1 MVNLPMVKGYNVHHL
16 LKLRHSKNG
25 ASVFRSHTAFP
36 APGSMVRNRQL
47 KYPAW
52 RFTG

>member
-1 MVNLPMVKGYNVHHL
+1 MVNLPMVKGYNVNHL
-16 LKLRHSKNG
+16 LTLPTPIRAHLFS
-25 ASVFRSHTAFP
+25 ALIPHFP

-52 RFTG
+52 RFTE